1 MLPRQLQLVV
11 EFERQKEDKLAL
23 QYAEA
28 QQDLQAKNEKLV
40 GLDKHKHDYINNMNN
55 NGQGGISPDHLM
67 RFQAFISQLDKACTQ
82 QRAKI
87 QNANKVVEQRRALWL
102 QQQRKR
108 KSIEL
113 LLEKQERAA
122 LAKQDKQE
130 QLVLDEFAQNQFV
143 RRS

>member
-11 EFERQKEDKLAL
+11 EYEQQKEDKLAL
-23 QYAEA
+23 QYAQA
-28 QQDLQAKNEKLV
+28 QQDLQDKNEKLA
-40 GLDKHKHDYINNMNN
+40 GLDKHKHEYINNMNN

-87 QNANKVVEQRRALWL
+87 QNASKVVEQRRALWL

-108 KSIEL
+108 KSVEL
-113 LLEKQERAA
+113 LLEKQQQAE
-122 LAKQDKQE
+122 LIKQDKQE
-130 QLVLDEFAQNQFV
+130 QLVLDEFSQNQFI
-143 RRS
+143 RRN